1 LKTLHLR
8 LEPKLPKAVPS
19 ISMKKRLSQH
29 KMKMTTDHLSG
40 YCEGKQHELKTH
52 LVANGWYPISNNNKA

>member
-8 LEPKLPKAVPS
+8 LEPKLPKEMPL

-29 KMKMTTDHLSG
+29 KMKMTTNHLSG
-40 YCEGKQHELKTH
+40 YHEGKQHELKNTRSGKW
-52 LVANGWYPISNNNKA
+52 VDPISKA

>member
-1 LKTLHLR
+1 MNSKR
-8 LEPKLPKAVPS
+8 ELEPKVPKEMPS

-29 KMKMTTDHLSG
+29 KMKMTTNHLLG

-52 LVANGWYPISNNNKA
+52 LVPNGWYPISNNNKA